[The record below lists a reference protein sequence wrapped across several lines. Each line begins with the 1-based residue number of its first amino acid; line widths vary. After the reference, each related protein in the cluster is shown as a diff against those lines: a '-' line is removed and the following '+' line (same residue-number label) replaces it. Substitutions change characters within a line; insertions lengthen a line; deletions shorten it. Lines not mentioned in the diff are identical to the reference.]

1 MGASTTGLLEAIAF
15 YKKYMLLCYYD
26 KKDFFNQGTLLARHT
41 HLQNLKQIEAIEFC
55 DNKEDISIKFRM
67 LFEENKNNQKFD
79 KLKANKQRD
88 YFITGD
94 SINTFSKNVTQSILN
109 L

>member
-1 MGASTTGLLEAIAF
+1 MGTSTTGLLEAIAF
-15 YKKYMLLCYYD
+15 YKKYMLLCYHD
-26 KKDFFNQGTLLARHT
+26 KKDFFNQGNLLANHT

-55 DNKEDISIKFRM
+55 DNREDISTKFRM
-67 LFEENKNNQKFD
+67 LFEENKDNQKFD